1 MVMMAYDQDRT
12 SPEKP
17 PENHAKRTHRY
28 AVGQHV
34 SYAENYS
41 PSDFWMGGYEI
52 VSLLPAGHREP
63 QYQVRNSDQSY
74 DRVVWESQLQED
86 LGVRERRV

>member
-1 MVMMAYDQDRT
+1 MMTDEP
-12 SPEKP
+12 SPENP
-17 PENHAKRTHRY
+17 REDHAVRAHRY

-41 PSDFWMGGYEI
+41 PDDFWMGGYEV
-52 VSLLPAGHREP
+52 VSLLPAGNREP
-63 QYQVRNSDQSY
+63 QYQIRCSDQCY

-86 LGVRERRV
+86 LGVKGRRG